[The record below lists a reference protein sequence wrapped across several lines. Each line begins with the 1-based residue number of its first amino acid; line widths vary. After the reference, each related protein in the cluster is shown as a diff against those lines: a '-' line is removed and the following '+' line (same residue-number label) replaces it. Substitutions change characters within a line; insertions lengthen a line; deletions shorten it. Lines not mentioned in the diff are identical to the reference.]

1 MQETIW
7 TAAPHHN
14 EAYQPSSP
22 IRHHQNFLQVIRS
35 YWQLTKPRIIL
46 LLLIT
51 TAGSMWIAAEGQVD
65 PLLLF
70 VTILSGALAAASAN
84 TINCLYD
91 RDIDYEM
98 ERTRHRPLPSGRIQP
113 RDALLFAIALATLSF
128 TLLTVFANLLSALLA
143 ISGIVVYVLVYTHW
157 LKRHSTQN
165 IVIGGAA
172 GAIPPLVGW
181 AAVTGEL
188 SWTAWVL
195 FAIVFVWTPP
205 HFWALAMMIRDDYA
219 KVGVPMLP
227 VVVGDAPTA
236 RQIWFYTLLMI
247 PVTLLLVYPLH
258 TMGLVYLG
266 FALVL
271 GGIFAA
277 KAWSLLQEP
286 SDRQLAR
293 SLFKY
298 SIFYLMLLCAGMAI
312 DSLPITH
319 HLTDLVTNNLGTL
332 ISAIPILKV

>member
-1 MQETIW
+1 MNETTW
-7 TAAPHHN
+7 TNA
-14 EAYQPSSP
+14 S
-22 IRHHQNFLQVIRS
+22 RHHQTIWQVLQS
-35 YWQLTKPRIIL
+35 YWQLTKPRIII

-65 PLLLF
+65 PFLLL
-70 VTILSGALAAASAN
+70 VTVLSGALAAASAN

-113 RDALLFAIALATLSF
+113 RDALLFAIVLAITSF

-143 ISGIVVYVLVYTHW
+143 MSGIATYVVVYTHW

-188 SWTAWVL
+188 SWAAWIF
-195 FAIVFVWTPP
+195 FAIVFFWTPP
-205 HFWALAMMIRDDYA
+205 HFWALAMMIREDYA

-227 VVVGDAPTA
+227 VVKGEVSTA
-236 RQIWFYTLLMI
+236 RQIWVYTLLLI
-247 PVTLLLVYPLH
+247 PITLLLVYPLH
-258 TMGLVYLG
+258 
-266 FALVL
+266 VL
-271 GGIFAA
+271 GAVYMAVALLLGGVFVA
-277 KAWSLLQEP
+277 KAWALLRSPQ
-286 SDRQLAR
+286 DLQIAK

-298 SIFYLMLLCAGMAI
+298 SILYMMLLCAGMAV
-312 DSLPITH
+312 DSLPMTH
-319 HLTDLVTNNLGTL
+319 QAMNTLAASLETLVSTVSTTGF
-332 ISAIPILKV
+332 

>member
-1 MQETIW
+1 MQETL
-7 TAAPHHN
+7 TPTT
-14 EAYQPSSP
+14 Q
-22 IRHHQNFLQVIRS
+22 HHQNFWQVIQS
-35 YWQLTKPRIIL
+35 YVQLTKPRIIL

-65 PLLLF
+65 PLLLLI
-70 VTILSGALAAASAN
+70 TLLGGTLAAASAN

-113 RDALLFAIALATLSF
+113 RDALIFAVVLAIISF
-128 TLLTVFANLLSALLA
+128 TLLTVFANLLSACLA
-143 ISGIVVYVLVYTHW
+143 MSGIVSYVLVYTHW

-188 SWTAWVL
+188 SWTAWVF
-195 FAIVFVWTPP
+195 FAVVFLWTPP
-205 HFWALAMMIRDDYA
+205 HFWALAMMIRQDYA
-219 KVGVPMLP
+219 KVGIPMLP
-227 VVVGDAPTA
+227 VVAGQVTTA
-236 RQIWFYTLLMI
+236 KQIWIYTLIML
-247 PVTLLLVYPLH
+247 PATLLLVYPLH
-258 TMGLVYLG
+258 TMGLFYT
-266 FALVL
+266 LVACLL
-271 GGIFAA
+271 GGIFLS
-277 KAWSLLQEP
+277 KAWALLENPMNQTA
-286 SDRQLAR
+286 AR

-298 SIFYLMLLCAGMAI
+298 SILYMMLLSAGMAV

-319 HLTDLVTNNLGTL
+319 QLVGSLTESLHLIFSNP
-332 ISAIPILKV
+332 PIIV